1 MSNNSGDNF
10 LVGFFV
16 GAAIGVMGALLLAP
30 KARKEL
36 QDTLA
41 EEGKK
46 LRDKAQGA
54 LSELR
59 EQGEETYGR
68 GQEAFGEASE
78 GVKKAARTSQE
89 AYGEA
94 SDGVKK
100 AARSFSKN

>member
-10 LVGFFV
+10 LVVFFV

-30 KARKEL
+30 KVRKEL
-36 QDTLA
+36 QDTWS

-46 LRDKAQGA
+46 LRDKAEST

-59 EQGEETYGR
+59 ERGEKLYGQGQAVYG
-68 GQEAFGEASE
+68 ES
-78 GVKKAARTSQE
+78 

-94 SDGVKK
+94 AEGLKK

>member
-46 LRDKAQGA
+46 LRDKAEST

-59 EQGEETYGR
+59 ERGEELYGQ
-68 GQEAFGEASE
+68 GQA
-78 GVKKAARTSQE
+78 

-94 SDGVKK
+94 AEGVAKASRTGESAYGEAAEGVKK

>member
-1 MSNNSGDNF
+1 MSNNGGDNF

-16 GAAIGVMGALLLAP
+16 GAAIGVMGTLLLAP

-41 EEGKK
+41 QEGEK
-46 LRDKAQGA
+46 LKQKAEDT

-59 EQGEETYGR
+59 ERGEDLYGR
-68 GQEAFGEASE
+68 GQAAYAEAAE
-78 GVKKAARTSQE
+78 GAKKAAQTSQE

-94 SDGVKK
+94 AEGVKK